1 METVYERQAAKA
13 LRRIQPKKAQAIM
26 NAIARIATDPLA
38 THRNVERL
46 AGTKGGYRLR
56 HGDLRAVYRIDRDTA
71 TLQVL
76 LIEPRGKVY
85 RR

>member
-1 METVYERQAAKA
+1 MRTVYERQAAKA
-13 LRRIQPKKAQAIM
+13 LRRIQPRKAQEIMDAISH
-26 NAIARIATDPLA
+26 IATAPLA

-46 AGTKGGYRLR
+46 SGTKDGYRLR
-56 HGDLRAVYRIDRDTA
+56 HGDRRVVYRIDRGTE

-76 LIEPRGKVY
+76 SIKPRGKVY